1 MTKSENNQKV
11 EKKVP
16 KKRGRK
22 PKNKKKEDTA
32 PKIPK
37 KRGRKP
43 KGGKIIKKKNIKD
56 NNTEI
61 VNPNIILH
69 LKCNTKDL
77 HKENSLT
84 NNQYNPNVIPD
95 PEAYNLTDTSNFKE
109 ISTNAII
116 QKSTIIDEIDT
127 KTEDKKDK
135 DDISIKNIWKK
146 IHELKKQ
153 LRYNNFID
161 KRSNCHWCTCSFDTP
176 TIHIPS
182 KIKNGIYEV
191 YGCFCSPECATA
203 FLMNEK
209 LDNSTLW
216 ERYSML
222 NNIYSK
228 IYDRNIKPAPNPLY
242 TLNKYYGN
250 LTIEEYRKLFENDT
264 LLMIV
269 DKPMSKILPELYEE
283 NNEIPNVYY
292 NLLETKQKTSKTNQ
306 YRLQSKN
313 ANNNRNKLKIFN
325 NIYSSASISASA

>member
-1 MTKSENNQKV
+1 MTKTENS

-22 PKNKKKEDTA
+22 PKNKKKDDTA

-43 KGGKIIKKKNIKD
+43 KGGKIIKKKNIK
-56 NNTEI
+56 NNNSEI
-61 VNPNIILH
+61 TNPNIILH
-69 LKCNTKDL
+69 LKCNTNDL
-77 HKENSLT
+77 EQENSLT
-84 NNQYNPNVIPD
+84 NNQYNPDFIPD

-109 ISTNAII
+109 IGDTNTN
-116 QKSTIIDEIDT
+116 TIINKKVIIEDVDT
-127 KTEDKKDK
+127 KTDEVKDEET
-135 DDISIKNIWKK
+135 ISIKHIWKK

-176 TIHIPS
+176 SIHIPS

-250 LTIEEYRKLFENDT
+250 LTIKEYRKLFENDT
-264 LLMIV
+264 LLMVV

-283 NNEIPNVYY
+283 NNETPNVYY
-292 NLLETKQKTSKTNQ
+292 NLLESKKKTNKTNQ

-313 ANNNRNKLKIFN
+313 INNNKNKLKIFN
-325 NIYSSASISASA
+325 NIYSSATSSA